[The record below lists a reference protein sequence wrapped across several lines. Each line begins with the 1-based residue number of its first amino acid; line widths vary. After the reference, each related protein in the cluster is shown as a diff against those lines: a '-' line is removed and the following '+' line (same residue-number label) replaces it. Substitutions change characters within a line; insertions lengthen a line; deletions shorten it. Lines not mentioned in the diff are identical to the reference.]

1 MLDLMDILEGRFE
14 QTCPGTYYVK
24 KPRAVLN
31 YESAQDGVEGKPLDY
46 EFIDPTSYH
55 YRSILGNMTDTTSI
69 ICAIKTKDNYDY
81 KIGGYIVLSDGRLC
95 TINAVTQDTSKTA
108 KQARR
113 MFPIP
118 LGTEFIIRLIEVDN
132 PRGIV

>member
-14 QTCPGTYYVK
+14 QTYPGTYYVK

-31 YESAQDGVEGKPLDY
+31 Y

-132 PRGIV
+132 PRGLV